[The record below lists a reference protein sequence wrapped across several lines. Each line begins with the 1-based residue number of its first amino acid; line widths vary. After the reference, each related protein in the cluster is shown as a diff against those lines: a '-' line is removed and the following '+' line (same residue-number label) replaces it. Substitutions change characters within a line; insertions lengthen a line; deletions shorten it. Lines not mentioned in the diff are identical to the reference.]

1 MGRRGAW
8 PRRVPTLT
16 AIAGLLAAASGCA
29 VPDLPPPAL
38 PSPDRRTVV
47 EQHSTTQ
54 APGSPLSSDAK
65 LPEPVTPPPAETD

>member
-1 MGRRGAW
+1 MG
-8 PRRVPTLT
+8 PRPSRLPTLT
-16 AIAGLLAAASGCA
+16 GTAGLLAAVLGCA